1 MRQPFHIA
9 RVGALACALAACAV
23 ATAQTM
29 NDSTVSPAVAKQQ
42 KQEIKKGDPARWYK
56 PDSTRKAQVRN
67 KEKEIAAAYKET
79 QAACKKQSKADRSQC
94 MKDARVAYEHDM
106 SDVRQLVR
114 NAPKGEVREG
124 PVTAVEPG
132 GIGATGSSQ
141 GGATQGAGN
150 QDMRDQ
156 GSQQMRD
163 QGPGTQQMRDQH
175 SQDTRNQETGTQD
188 SQGTTRNQ

>member
-67 KEKEIAAAYKET
+67 KEKEIAAAYKES
-79 QAACKKQSKADRSQC
+79 QAACKKQSKDQRTQC

-106 SDVRQLVR
+106 SDVRELVR
-114 NAPKGEVREG
+114 NAPKGEVRQG
-124 PVTAVEPG
+124 PVTATEPG

-141 GGATQGAGN
+141 GGATQGSGS

-156 GSQQMRD
+156 GT
-163 QGPGTQQMRDQH
+163 GTQQMRDQGT
-175 SQDTRNQETGTQD
+175 QDARNQETGTQD
-188 SQGTTRNQ
+188 SQGTTRNR

>member
-1 MRQPFHIA
+1 MRQPFHLA

-67 KEKEIAAAYKET
+67 KEKEIAAALKEE
-79 QAACKKQSKADRSQC
+79 QAACRKMSRQERSRC
-94 MKDARVAYEHDM
+94 MKDARVTYQQDM
-106 SDVRQLVR
+106 SDVRALVSVPD
-114 NAPKGEVREG
+114 AGGFVI
-124 PVTAVEPG
+124 TTTTSAEPT
-132 GIGATGSSQ
+132 GIEATGSSQ
-141 GGATQGAGN
+141 GGATQGAGDQDQGSGMHGKRDQGK
-150 QDMRDQ
+150 QDMRDE
-156 GSQQMRD
+156 S
-163 QGPGTQQMRDQH
+163 

-188 SQGTTRNQ
+188 NQDSRKQ